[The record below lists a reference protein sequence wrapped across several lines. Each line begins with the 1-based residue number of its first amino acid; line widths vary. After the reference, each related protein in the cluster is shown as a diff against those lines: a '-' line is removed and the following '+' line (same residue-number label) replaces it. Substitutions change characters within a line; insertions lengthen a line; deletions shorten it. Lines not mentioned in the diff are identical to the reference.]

1 MSATISET
9 IFAADRG
16 RPNETRIAMYDGEG
30 QPGRNDECWCGSG
43 KKYKKC
49 HWQTDER
56 LQELYDKGYEVPTR
70 DILKGPADIEAIKA
84 SAAINVGVLDMVA
97 ERIAPGVSTEE
108 IDQWIYDYTIEHGGT
123 PADLGYGGFPK
134 SVCTSIN
141 EVVCHGI
148 PSEDDV
154 LKEGDIVNVDC
165 STILDGYFSDSSR
178 MFMIGEVDE
187 EKQKLVRVT
196 KEALEAGL
204 AAVKPWGHLGDVGA
218 AVSAHAHA
226 NGFSVVEEF
235 GGHGIGLEFHEAP
248 FVSHVA
254 EAGTGPVLVPGMCF
268 TIEPMINAGE
278 HDIDMSDPNGWTIRT
293 ADGKPSAQWEVQLV
307 VTDDGYELLSW

>member
-1 MSATISET
+1 MHKL
-9 IFAADRG
+9 DRNM
-16 RPNETRIAMYDGEG
+16 P
-30 QPGRNDECWCGSG
+30 CWCGSG
-43 KKYKKC
+43 KKYKHC
-49 HWQTDER
+49 HFDFDEKLDDMHR
-56 LQELYDKGYEVPTR
+56 RGAVVPTH
-70 DILKGPADIEAIKA
+70 DMIKTEAQIA
-84 SAAINVGVLDMVA
+84 GIRESAKINVAVLDYVA
-97 ERIAPGVSTEE
+97 AHIRAGISTAE
-108 IDQWIYDYTIEHGGT
+108 IDRWVYEQTTAMGGI
-123 PADLGYGGFPK
+123 PAPLNYEGFPK
-134 SVCTSIN
+134 SVCTSIDDQ
-141 EVVCHGI
+141 VCHGI

-226 NGFSVVEEF
+226 NGLSVVEEF
-235 GGHGIGLEFHEAP
+235 GGHGIGLEFHEDP